1 MKKNY
6 DKTVALQC
14 ATCGSDCSFETNE
27 QTGEITCMKCN
38 RVYHGGYDELKEL
51 NQKRIDDEIELTKT
65 EIQKDVEKEILSMFK
80 KSGFKIK

>member
-14 ATCGSDCSFETNE
+14 VTCGSDCSFETNE

-38 RVYHGGYDELKEL
+38 RVYHGGYDELVEL
-51 NQKRIDDEIELTKT
+51 NQKRIDDEIELTKE
-65 EIQKDVEKEILSMFK
+65 EIQADFEKDILAMFK